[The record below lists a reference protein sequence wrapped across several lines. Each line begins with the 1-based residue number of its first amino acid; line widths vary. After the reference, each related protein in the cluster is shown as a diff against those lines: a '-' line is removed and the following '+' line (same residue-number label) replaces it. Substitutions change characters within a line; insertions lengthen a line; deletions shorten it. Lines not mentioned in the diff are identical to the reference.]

1 MKPMTTTAIARYSVV
16 DENEGLESAGA
27 IYRTENGDH
36 FEIVR
41 ETEGRDENDCPIV
54 NLFWRTLTPEL
65 IEKLL
70 INEYADPLT
79 YDTEFFVRDPETGIL
94 RWRECHLRRVA

>member
-1 MKPMTTTAIARYSVV
+1 MTTTAIVRYSVV
-16 DENEGLESAGA
+16 DEDAGVGSAGA

-41 ETEGRDENDCPIV
+41 ETEDRDEDDCPIV

-70 INEYADPLT
+70 INEYADPVT
-79 YDTEFFVRDPETGIL
+79 YDTEFFIRNPETGIL
-94 RWRECHLRRVA
+94 RWRECHPRRAA